1 MMLNNNNSA
10 ETKSSTAG
18 LVDNVMKYLRLLVED
33 TKLNVAEKLTRLL
46 AAVALCA
53 VLLILGIVTLVYIS
67 MAVAW
72 SLAVALSPVWSY
84 IIVAGF
90 FVLLLA
96 VLIFFRKQLIENPIA
111 RFISRLL
118 LDAPAPKDSQND
130 TSTLS

>member
-1 MMLNNNNSA
+1 MLNNNNSA

>member
-1 MMLNNNNSA
+1 MFNNNNSA
-10 ETKSSTAG
+10 ESKPSGTAT
-18 LVDNVMKYLRLLVED
+18 LVDTVMKYLRLLVED

-46 AAVALCA
+46 AAVALSA

-90 FVLLLA
+90 FVILLA
-96 VLIFFRKQLIENPIA
+96 VLIFFRKTLIENPIA

-118 LDAPAPKDSQND
+118 LDAQAPKESQND

>member
-1 MMLNNNNSA
+1 MLFNNNNSTD
-10 ETKSSTAG
+10 TKSGTAG
-18 LVDNVMKYLRLLVED
+18 LADNVVRYVRLLVED

-46 AAVALCA
+46 AAVALSA

-90 FVLLLA
+90 FVILLA
-96 VLIFFRKQLIENPIA
+96 VLIIFRKELIENPIA

-118 LDAPAPKDSQND
+118 LDAPAPKETQND
-130 TSTLS
+130 TPTLS

>member
-1 MMLNNNNSA
+1 MMFNNNNSA
-10 ETKSSTAG
+10 ENKSSTAS
-18 LVDNVMKYLRLLVED
+18 LADNVMKYLRLLVED

-53 VLLILGIVTLVYIS
+53 VLLILGIVTLVYVS

-90 FVLLLA
+90 FVILLA
-96 VLIFFRKQLIENPIA
+96 VLIFFRKALIEDPIA

-118 LDAPAPKDSQND
+118 LDAPAPKESQND
-130 TSTLS
+130 TTTLS